1 MYADVWIGSSVMT
14 QQDSRPT
21 GHRLG
26 NSTCRNVA
34 IREDQGTPDA
44 ISVEQ
49 FQAYDHLVATLYGC
63 LHSNRGFDTF
73 FLAFQAQFRNLQC
86 AILGLSKHPTRMLYG
101 WTHGYPPGFEQLF
114 INSDLPEQ
122 DAALRHFSNLP
133 PRQFDSLVGCDP
145 NVYIG
150 DLLTDA
156 TRAWV
161 EAVGLGDSAGMLVS
175 DADDS
180 CVVFLANRHRDEGPY
195 TRQELRQLNLLAAH
209 IANAVRLYTKLYHA
223 REDNE
228 SLVAALDHVSRP
240 MIVFNEMA
248 QVVKCN
254 EAAESLLD
262 THPGLSV
269 SSEEDP
275 RLQSPFRRFN
285 QKLND
290 AIITSII
297 NARRGIRESIVLLHE
312 YEGDCITLC
321 ITPLADDNA
330 GSHGALAELYSKR
343 LDVPVDRKKLR
354 ALFNCTETESRVA
367 VNLMHGLDAR
377 EIAERE
383 GITLNTARQHIKS
396 LLTKNGFRRQ
406 AELVAALVRA
416 VG

>member
-1 MYADVWIGSSVMT
+1 MT
-14 QQDSRPT
+14 QQDSRSAVKHTDTLP
-21 GHRLG
+21 
-26 NSTCRNVA
+26 CRNVA
-34 IREDQGTPDA
+34 ITGDPAAPDA
-44 ISVEQ
+44 VNVEQ
-49 FQAYDHLVATLYGC
+49 FKAYDHLVATLYGC
-63 LHSNRGFDTF
+63 LHSNCGFEAF

-86 AILGLSKHPTRMLYG
+86 AILGLSKRPTRMIYG
-101 WTHGYPPGFEQLF
+101 WTHGYPPGFEQMF

-195 TRQELRQLNLLAAH
+195 TRQELQQLNMLAAH
-209 IANAVRLYTKLYHA
+209 IENAVRLYTKLYHA

-228 SLVAALDHVSRP
+228 SLAAALDHISRP
-240 MIVFNEMA
+240 MIVFNELA

-254 EAAESLLD
+254 EAAATLLD

-269 SSEEDP
+269 SDEDDP
-275 RLQSPFRRFN
+275 RLCTPFRRFN
-285 QKLND
+285 QQLND
-290 AIITSII
+290 AILTSII
-297 NARRGIRESIVLLHE
+297 NARCGVHDSIVLLHE
-312 YEGDCITLC
+312 YEGDCVTLC
-321 ITPLADDNA
+321 ITPLSDASA
-330 GSHGALAELYSKR
+330 GAHGALAELYSKR

-367 VNLMHGLDAR
+367 VNLMHGLDAK

-383 GITLNTARQHIKS
+383 GISLNTTRQHIKS
-396 LLTKNGFRRQ
+396 LLAKNGFHRQ
-406 AELVAALVRA
+406 VELVAALVRA

>member
-1 MYADVWIGSSVMT
+1 MT
-14 QQDSRPT
+14 QQDSRSAVKRTDTLP
-21 GHRLG
+21 
-26 NSTCRNVA
+26 CRNVA
-34 IREDQGTPDA
+34 ITDDQTAPDA
-44 ISVEQ
+44 VNVEQ
-49 FQAYDHLVATLYGC
+49 FKAYDHLVATLYGC
-63 LHSNRGFDTF
+63 LHSNCGFEAF
-73 FLAFQAQFRNLQC
+73 FLAFQTHFRNLQC
-86 AILGLSKHPTRMLYG
+86 AILGLSKRPTRMIYG
-101 WTHGYPPGFEQLF
+101 WTHGYPPGFEQMF

-175 DADDS
+175 DADDT

-195 TRQELRQLNLLAAH
+195 TRQELQQLNMLAAH
-209 IANAVRLYTKLYHA
+209 IENAVRLYTKLYHA

-228 SLVAALDHVSRP
+228 SLSAALDHISRP
-240 MIVFNEMA
+240 MIVFNELA

-254 EAAESLLD
+254 EAAEMLLD

-269 SSEEDP
+269 SDEDDP
-275 RLQSPFRRFN
+275 RLYTPFRRFN
-285 QKLND
+285 QQLND
-290 AIITSII
+290 AILTSIM
-297 NARRGIRESIVLLHE
+297 NARYGIHDSIVLLHE
-312 YEGDCITLC
+312 YQGECVTLC
-321 ITPLADDNA
+321 ITPLSDASA
-330 GSHGALAELYSKR
+330 GAHGALAELYSKR
-343 LDVPVDRKKLR
+343 LDVPVDHKKLR

-367 VNLMHGLDAR
+367 VKLMHGQDAR
-377 EIAERE
+377 AIAEGE

-416 VG
+416 LG